1 MTKMGLVDSQR
12 LFNNRMIFYAGTA
25 LMFMLIFIRNII
37 GISFPVILL
46 LALYSAIVLFS
57 GKDEIVALAVS
68 CIPLSVAFQY
78 KYALLITILL
88 YLLKFYKEIR
98 IKRILIPLLLMFAW
112 ELAHGLLY
120 DLSANELLRG
130 FAELIFVCFIIFTS
144 DRKINYQFIYRFF
157 AVSCVFICTVL
168 FVSLLRQNNYDI
180 MGVFTGTYRFGVR
193 DETAENFGVNFNPNG
208 LGFICNFAMALL
220 FQLIFSKQHKKIDIL
235 LICALLFYGVL
246 TMSRSFILCF
256 VVLILLLLLT
266 GKIPLKTKLKR
277 AFWMLVG
284 LLVLVGIIYL
294 IIPGI
299 VTKFIARFFES
310 DISNGR
316 IDIIK
321 FYNEHLLSKD
331 SHLWFGIGLQEPLS
345 KIQLLYPE
353 TTINVAHNGIQE
365 LLVVWGVPG
374 LLLFS
379 WFTIELISSGRKGAK
394 KTLLNYLPLILIFIT
409 IQFGQFISGADKL
422 MALSLAYLSIKTDF
436 CGGKNGRFKEDR

>member
-12 LFNNRMIFYAGTA
+12 LFNNRLIFYAGTA
-25 LMFMLIFIRNII
+25 LLFLLIFIRNVIEI
-37 GISFPVILL
+37 NFPVILL

-120 DLSANELLRG
+120 ELSANELLRG
-130 FAELIFVCFIIFTS
+130 FAELIFCCFIIFTS

-168 FVSLLRQNNYDI
+168 FVSLLKQNNYDI

-193 DETAENFGVNFNPNG
+193 DEKAESFGVNFNPNG

-220 FQLIFSKQHKKIDIL
+220 FQLIFSKQHKKIDFV
-235 LICALLFYGVL
+235 LIAFLFFYGVL
-246 TMSRSFILCF
+246 TMSRSYIVCF
-256 VVLILLLLLT
+256 GTLVLLLLFT
-266 GKIPLKTKLKR
+266 GKISVRAKIKR
-277 AFWMLVG
+277 AVLVMVG
-284 LLVLVGIIYL
+284 LLALVAIIYL
-294 IIPGI
+294 IVPSI
-299 VTKFIARFFES
+299 VGKFISRFFEA

-394 KTLLNYLPLILIFIT
+394 KTLLNYVPIILIFVK
-409 IQFGQFISGADKL
+409 IQFGQLITVGDVL
-422 MALSLAYLSIKTDF
+422 LALSLSYLSIKADF
-436 CGGKNGRFKEDR
+436 YEVKDGHFKEDR